1 MPKPIPLL
9 FLKSGI
15 ANRPGLSLR
24 DTTDKAGHRTKRWM
38 RTAEDA
44 PKPKPAKTADPDPR
58 DQRGA
63 AHGYG
68 THDIRVGGR
77 VKFKAGAHAGRGEI
91 TAVGKDGVTVKDA
104 EGREHGIHHHEL
116 THYAPARG
124 EGQAKPQAP
133 QADKKPEGKPAW
145 EGRQEGETDK
155 QYAKRVIDKGPSPT
169 ELPEDHGKYFET
181 DGAQMVDI
189 ASLSS
194 TKSDEENQQGG
205 SNGPKRMWAAFH
217 GVLGKRK
224 PITVMPHATEEG
236 KYEVVDGNGTLTSVK
251 KYGWKQL
258 PVNVVSREEGEHIKG
273 DDKATDL
280 AKAAAD
286 PAKYVELSKSA
297 RQPSADPDELY
308 QKAEEGLQQLKKWLN
323 MGKGVASQMGYVT
336 MTKGPDKV
344 TDEEWDKP
352 GGMLFIAGLKARD
365 GRAAEKVQKDYKG
378 DWSQLCDIV
387 RCTLAADNLNDLS
400 DAIKTLESHG
410 MKVAKQPK
418 NKFLTPTG
426 QGYRD
431 MNFVVTLPNGMLAE
445 VQFNVKDMLKAKNV
459 AHHFYEETRS
469 INGKYNE
476 QGIGDPD
483 HADFDK
489 WSQEDL
495 DAYNQ
500 ANDKQVEIYTKAWVD
515 HVKKHYGSDKAMVKS
530 ILLLWRLK

>member
-145 EGRQEGETDK
+145 EGRQEGE
-155 QYAKRVIDKGPSPT
+155 
-169 ELPEDHGKYFET
+169 
-181 DGAQMVDI
+181 
-189 ASLSS
+189 
-194 TKSDEENQQGG
+194 
-205 SNGPKRMWAAFH
+205 
-217 GVLGKRK
+217 
-224 PITVMPHATEEG
+224 
-236 KYEVVDGNGTLTSVK
+236 
-251 KYGWKQL
+251 
-258 PVNVVSREEGEHIKG
+258 HIKG

-286 PAKYVELSKSA
+286 PAKYAELPKSA
-297 RQPSADPDELY
+297 QQPSADPDELY

-323 MGKGVASQMGYVT
+323 LGKGVASQMGYVT

-352 GGMLFIAGLKARD
+352 GGMLFIAELKARD
-365 GRAAEKVQKDYKG
+365 GRAAEKVEKDYKG
-378 DWSQLCDIV
+378 DWSQLADIV
-387 RCTLAADNLNDLS
+387 RCTLAADSLNDLS
-400 DAIKTLESHG
+400 DAIKTLEGHG

-418 NKFLTPTG
+418 NKFLKPTP

-445 VQFNVKDMLKAKNV
+445 VQFNVKDMIKAKNV
-459 AHHFYEETRS
+459 AHHFYEETRK
-469 INGKYNE
+469 INGKYTE

-483 HADFDK
+483 NPDKEK
-489 WSQEDL
+489 WSQEDV
-495 DAYNQ
+495 DAYN
-500 ANDKQVEIYTKAWVD
+500 AAEEKQVEIYSQAWVD
-515 HVKKHYGSDKAMVKS
+515 HVKKHYGSDKTMVKS
-530 ILLLWRLK
+530 ILLPWRLK

>member
-1 MPKPIPLL
+1 MPKPIQLL
-9 FLKSGI
+9 FIKSGI
-15 ANRPGLSLR
+15 ANRPGLALQNVS
-24 DTTDKAGHRTKRWM
+24 DKAGHQTKRWK
-38 RTAEDA
+38 RTAQDVKA
-44 PKPKPAKTADPDPR
+44 PKPVKGPDAQAKPAGKAPDLQP
-58 DQRGA
+58 G
-63 AHGYG
+63 H
-68 THDIRVGGR
+68 R
-77 VKFKAGAHAGRGEI
+77 VKFQAGEHQGQGEV

-104 EGREHGIHHHEL
+104 SGREHGVHHHEL
-116 THYAPARG
+116 THHAPAKG
-124 EGQAKPQAP
+124 EAQAKPEPKAEQTEPKAESQGSAAP
-133 QADKKPEGKPAW
+133 P
-145 EGRQEGETDK
+145 
-155 QYAKRVIDKGPSPT
+155 
-169 ELPEDHGKYFET
+169 
-181 DGAQMVDI
+181 
-189 ASLSS
+189 
-194 TKSDEENQQGG
+194 DEHVT
-205 SNGPKRMWAAFH
+205 A
-217 GVLGKRK
+217 
-224 PITVMPHATEEG
+224 I
-236 KYEVVDGNGTLTSVK
+236 
-251 KYGWKQL
+251 
-258 PVNVVSREEGEHIKG
+258 
-273 DDKATDL
+273 

-286 PAKYVELSKSA
+286 PAKYAELPKA
-297 RQPSADPDELY
+297 AKQPSADPDELY

-323 MGKGVASQMGYVT
+323 MGKGVASQMGYQT

-378 DWSQLCDIV
+378 DWSQLADIV